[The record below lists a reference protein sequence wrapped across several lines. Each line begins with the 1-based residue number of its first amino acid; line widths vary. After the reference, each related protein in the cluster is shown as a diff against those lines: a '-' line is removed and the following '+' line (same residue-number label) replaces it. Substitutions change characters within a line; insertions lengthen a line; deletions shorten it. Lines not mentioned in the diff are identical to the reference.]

1 MDNQENKQ
9 KSEFVVF
16 LKKIFVQNL
25 TESKDQVV
33 DGVIVPQIKSF
44 LSNLSSS
51 LINSILYGRNNVRQ
65 NNIRNYSY
73 NYPIDRVDYNETNY
87 NQIPPNSQNTA
98 KPIAYGVG
106 NLMSI
111 TFEVGEGEVILEKM
125 RDIISQYGKVS
136 AHDFYDLVNED
147 RVRVNPQLPR
157 LVVDPMSYNYGWTD
171 LSSARIIRTN
181 TDSFYIEFPKCVPM
195 N

>member
-1 MDNQENKQ
+1 MNNQENKQ

-25 TESKDQVV
+25 AESKDQVV

-51 LINSILYGRNNVRQ
+51 LINNILYGRDNIRQ
-65 NNIRNYSY
+65 NNKRNYSY
-73 NYPIDRVDYNETNY
+73 NYPIDQINYNSINP
-87 NQIPPNSQNTA
+87 NQIPYNSQNTI

-106 NLMSI
+106 NLTSI
-111 TFEVGEGEVILEKM
+111 RFEVGEGEVILEKM

-136 AHDFYDLVNED
+136 AADFYDLVNED
-147 RVRVNPQLPR
+147 RIGVNPQLPR
-157 LVVDPMSYNYGWTD
+157 LTVDPMSYNYGWTD
-171 LSSARIIRTN
+171 LSSAKVIRTN